1 MYSKVINPEK
11 DGKIAFNNKGSSARL
26 GNYLEKE
33 LDLAKTPDGK
43 VFFNSDGSFTKDEM
57 VKSIDTNVKGLT
69 ADDDKFYS
77 LVLSPS
83 QAELEHIKA
92 ERRPNNPQNL
102 REFTAD
108 CMENYAQNFAIKT
121 KDGSLNQLS
130 EKDLVWFANIEYD
143 RTFKGDADEVRSGE
157 KKQSER
163 KDGLQTHI
171 HITVSARDKS
181 MKVTLNPRTKDKR
194 RFSIVAWSE
203 RNQQKFDS
211 KFSYDSPKK
220 SFSNPNKEAWNKVMS
235 VERILTTFEKKY
247 GLSDADSIK
256 IRSIA
261 VAQDYSQ
268 DFRSNLKEIGKELKK
283 EGGKTGLKSDQWE
296 RLSNAK
302 PDEQSQNMKQNQ
314 GSSFDFVSSFKQ
326 GFHFFKGAEL
336 AESDGKDLQ
345 GTFSKAG
352 LHLRKRLKNVQKSS
366 DNDISV

>member
-11 DGKIAFNNKGSSARL
+11 DGKTAFNNKGCSARL

-33 LDLAKTPDGK
+33 LDLLKTPDGK
-43 VFFNSDGSFTKDEM
+43 VFFNSEGNFTKDEM
-57 VKSIDTNVKGLT
+57 VRSIDANVKGLT

-83 QAELEHIKA
+83 QAELEHIK
-92 ERRPNNPQNL
+92 NNPEKL
-102 REFTAD
+102 RAFTAD
-108 CMENYAQNFAIKT
+108 CMENYAQNFIIKA
-121 KDGSLNQLS
+121 KDGSLKQLS

-143 RTFKGDADEVRSGE
+143 RTFKGDANEVKSGE
-157 KKQSER
+157 KKQGER

-181 MKVTLNPRTKDKR
+181 MKVTLNPRTKHKL
-194 RFSIVAWSE
+194 RFSIIAWSE
-203 RNQQKFDS
+203 RNQQAFDS
-211 KFSYDSPKK
+211 KFGYESPKK
-220 SFSNPNKEAWNKVMS
+220 SFTNQNKEAWNKVMA

-247 GLSDADSIK
+247 SLPDADSIK
-256 IRSIA
+256 IRSMA

-268 DFRSNLKEIGKELKK
+268 DFRKNLKEIGKELKRD
-283 EGGKTGLKSDQWE
+283 GGKNGLNSDHWE

-302 PDEQSQNMKQNQ
+302 PDEQSQNLEQNKNN
-314 GSSFDFVSSFKQ
+314 SFDFIGSFKQ

-345 GTFSKAG
+345 GTFRKAG
-352 LHLRKRLKNVQKSS
+352 LHFRKRLQNVQKST
-366 DNDISV
+366 DNDVSI

>member
-11 DGKIAFNNKGSSARL
+11 DGRIAFNNKGSSARL

-33 LDLAKTPDGK
+33 LDLAKMPDGK
-43 VFFNSDGSFTKDEM
+43 VFFNNEGSFTKDEM

-83 QAELEHIKA
+83 QAELEHIK
-92 ERRPNNPQNL
+92 NNPEKL
-102 REFTAD
+102 RAFTAE
-108 CMENYAQNFAIKT
+108 CMENYAQNFIIKA
-121 KDGSLNQLS
+121 KDGTLKKLT

-143 RTFKGDADEVRSGE
+143 RTFKGDADEVKRGE
-157 KKQSER
+157 KKQGER

-181 MKVTLNPRTKDKR
+181 MKVTLNPRTKDKKRNAAR

-203 RNQQKFDS
+203 KNQQTFDS
-211 KFSYDSPKK
+211 KFGYNSPKK
-220 SFSNPNKEAWNKVMS
+220 SFANRNKEAWNKVMS
-235 VERILTTFEKKY
+235 VERMLTTFEKKY
-247 GLSDADSIK
+247 GLPDADSIK
-256 IRSIA
+256 IRSLA

-268 DFRSNLKEIGKELKK
+268 DFRRNLKEIGNELKK
-283 EGGKTGLKSDQWE
+283 EGGKNGLNSNQWE

-302 PDEQSQNMKQNQ
+302 PDEQSQNLEQNKNN
-314 GSSFDFVSSFKQ
+314 SFDFVSSFKQ
-326 GFHFFKGAEL
+326 GFYFFKGAEL

-345 GTFSKAG
+345 GTLRKAG
-352 LHLRKRLKNVQKSS
+352 LHFRKRLQNVQKST
-366 DNDISV
+366 DNDVSI

>member
-11 DGKIAFNNKGSSARL
+11 DGRIAFNNKGSSARL

-33 LDLAKTPDGK
+33 LDLLKTPDGK
-43 VFFNSDGSFTKDEM
+43 VFFNSASSFTKDEM

-69 ADDDKFYS
+69 VDDDKFYS

-83 QAELEHIKA
+83 QAELEHIKNDP
-92 ERRPNNPQNL
+92 EKL
-102 REFTAD
+102 RAFTAD
-108 CMENYAQNFAIKT
+108 CMENYAQNFTLKA
-121 KDGSLNQLS
+121 KDGSSKQLT

-143 RTFKGDADEVRSGE
+143 RTFKGNSDEVKSGE
-157 KKQSER
+157 KKQGER

-181 MKVTLNPRTKDKR
+181 MKVTLNPRTKDKK
-194 RFSIVAWSE
+194 RFSIITWSE
-203 RNQQKFDS
+203 RNQQTFDS
-211 KFSYDSPKK
+211 KFGYESPKK
-220 SFSNPNKEAWNKVMS
+220 SFTNQNKEAWNKVMS

-247 GLSDADSIK
+247 GLPDADSIK
-256 IRSIA
+256 VRSMA

-268 DFRSNLKEIGKELKK
+268 DFRRNLKEIGKELKK
-283 EGGKTGLKSDQWE
+283 EGGKNGLNSDHWE

-302 PDEQSQNMKQNQ
+302 PDEQRQNMEQDKS
-314 GSSFDFVSSFKQ
+314 SSFDFVGSFKE

-345 GTFSKAG
+345 GTFRKAG
-352 LHLRKRLKNVQKSS
+352 LHFRKRLQNVQKST
-366 DNDISV
+366 DNDVSI

>member
-11 DGKIAFNNKGSSARL
+11 DGKIAFNNKGSVARL

-33 LDLAKTPDGK
+33 LDLGKIPDGK
-43 VFFNSDGSFTKDEM
+43 VFFNNEGSFTKDEI

-83 QAELEHIKA
+83 QAELEHIK
-92 ERRPNNPQNL
+92 NNPQKL
-102 REFTAD
+102 KEFAAN
-108 CMENYAQNFAIKT
+108 CMENYAQNFTLKT
-121 KDGSLNQLS
+121 KDGSLKKLS

-143 RTFKGDADEVRSGE
+143 RTYKGDADEVKSGE
-157 KKQSER
+157 KKQDER

-181 MKVTLNPRTKDKR
+181 MKMTLNPRTKDKT
-194 RFSIVAWSE
+194 RFSIIAWGE
-203 RNQQKFDS
+203 RNQQTFDS
-211 KFSYDSPKK
+211 KFGYDSPKK
-220 SFSNPNKEAWNKVMS
+220 SFTNQNKEAWNKVMS

-256 IRSIA
+256 IRSMA

-268 DFRSNLKEIGKELKK
+268 DFRKNLKEISQELKK
-283 EGGKTGLKSDQWE
+283 AGGKNGLNSDQWE

-302 PDEQSQNMKQNQ
+302 PDEQRQNMEQDKS
-314 GSSFDFVSSFKQ
+314 SSFDFIGSFKQ

-345 GTFSKAG
+345 GTFRKAG
-352 LHLRKRLKNVQKSS
+352 LHFRKRLQNVQKSTN
-366 DNDISV
+366 NDVSI